1 MNLHTLVLPPGGVGA
16 GLSRRAQ
23 NSGIPCEK
31 QNTPVA
37 TVITSGRGNSRLVA
51 GRHFRHFSGMADSS
65 NTTPSDKGEEAM
77 IIAPD
82 PDAPGLSQPVTGV
95 DETGAPVTLPVVTE
109 KPLTLFLNRQEI
121 VTSMTIGDWPAE
133 LAVGYFLNQNMLH
146 GDDVIT
152 GIDHDDDL
160 GVVIV
165 RTERET
171 DFEAKMKRKIRTSGC
186 AEGTAYGD
194 MMERFDSIRLDP
206 DMRLRA
212 SQLVPLSKA
221 INTTPSLYLSAGAI
235 HGCVLCDADRPLVY
249 MEDIGRHNAVDKI
262 AGWMFLNKVAP
273 DDKIFYTTGRLTTEM
288 VIKTVQMRIP
298 ILVSRSGFTN
308 EAVAL
313 ARQAGLTLIGR
324 AKGKRFIALSGEDR
338 IIFDADSAADD
349 IADTVSPQRAH
360 GGGGQAR

>member
-1 MNLHTLVLPPGGVGA
+1 MP
-16 GLSRRAQ
+16 
-23 NSGIPCEK
+23 
-31 QNTPVA
+31 
-37 TVITSGRGNSRLVA
+37 GRGNSRLVA
-51 GRHFRHFSGMADSS
+51 AAQFGHFNGMSS
-65 NTTPSDKGEEAM
+65 SETANGM

-95 DETGAPVTLPVVTE
+95 DESGAPVTLPVVTE

-121 VTSMTIGDWPAE
+121 VTSMTIGGWPAE

-146 GDDVIT
+146 EDDVVT
-152 GIDHDDDL
+152 GIDHDEEL

-194 MMERFDSIRLDP
+194 MMERFDTITLNAE
-206 DMRLRA
+206 MRLHA
-212 SQLVPLSKA
+212 SMLVPLSKA

-235 HGCVLCDADRPLVY
+235 HGCVLCSAEAPLVY

-262 AGWMFLNKVAP
+262 AGWMFLNGVAP

-298 ILVSRSGFTN
+298 VLVSRSGFTN

-338 IIFDADSAADD
+338 IVFDASGDGEDVADLP
-349 IADTVSPQRAH
+349 SPQRASSAGA
-360 GGGGQAR
+360 GGKGGAR

>member
-1 MNLHTLVLPPGGVGA
+1 MKDDDEP
-16 GLSRRAQ
+16 Q
-23 NSGIPCEK
+23 
-31 QNTPVA
+31 
-37 TVITSGRGNSRLVA
+37 
-51 GRHFRHFSGMADSS
+51 
-65 NTTPSDKGEEAM
+65 M

-95 DETGAPVTLPVVTE
+95 DGSGAPVTLPVVTE

-235 HGCVLCDADRPLVY
+235 HGCVLCDADKPLVY

-262 AGWMFLNKVAP
+262 AGWMFLNSVRP
-273 DDKIFYTTGRLTTEM
+273 DNKIFYTTGRLTTEM

-324 AKGKRFIALSGEDR
+324 ARGKRFIALSGEDR
-338 IIFDADSAADD
+338 IIFDGDATAEDV
-349 IADTVSPQRAH
+349 ADTVSPQRAH
-360 GGGGQAR
+360 GGDRQGR

>member
-1 MNLHTLVLPPGGVGA
+1 M
-16 GLSRRAQ
+16 SDDDAQ
-23 NSGIPCEK
+23 K
-31 QNTPVA
+31 
-37 TVITSGRGNSRLVA
+37 
-51 GRHFRHFSGMADSS
+51 
-65 NTTPSDKGEEAM
+65 M

-194 MMERFDSIRLDP
+194 MMERFDTIRLDP
-206 DMRLRA
+206 GMRLRA

-235 HGCVLCDADRPLVY
+235 HGCVLCEADRPLVY

-262 AGWMFLNKVAP
+262 AGWMFLNGVAP

-313 ARQAGLTLIGR
+313 ARRAGLTLIGR
-324 AKGKRFIALSGEDR
+324 ARGKRFIALSGEDR
-338 IIFDADSAADD
+338 IIFDGDAAADD
-349 IADTVSPQRAH
+349 IADSVSPQRAH
-360 GGGGQAR
+360 GGGDQGR

>member
-1 MNLHTLVLPPGGVGA
+1 MP
-16 GLSRRAQ
+16 
-23 NSGIPCEK
+23 
-31 QNTPVA
+31 
-37 TVITSGRGNSRLVA
+37 GRGNSRLVA
-51 GRHFRHFSGMADSS
+51 RAQFGHFNGMSS
-65 NTTPSDKGEEAM
+65 SDNTGGM

-95 DETGAPVTLPVVTE
+95 DESGAPVTLPVVTE

-146 GDDVIT
+146 EDDVVT
-152 GIDHDDDL
+152 GIDHDEEL

-194 MMERFDSIRLDP
+194 MMERFDTITLNP
-206 DMRLRA
+206 EMRLHA
-212 SQLVPLSKA
+212 SMLVPLSKA

-235 HGCVLCDADRPLVY
+235 HGCVLCSAEAPLVY

-262 AGWMFLNKVAP
+262 AGWMFLNGVAP

-298 ILVSRSGFTN
+298 VLVSRSGFTN

-338 IIFDADSAADD
+338 IVFDASGDGEDVADLP
-349 IADTVSPQRAH
+349 SPQRASSAGA
-360 GGGGQAR
+360 GGKGGAR